1 MPVCNRVLAGQAMSW
16 EETLDK
22 YSAVIEEHLKEF
34 LLEATKEAEEY
45 HPFIGKV
52 YGDISEFVLRKGK
65 RLASC
70 STLLTY
76 KGYTGKVDEKII
88 KVCVGVELYRHAILI
103 HDDLVDMDEHR
114 RGKET
119 MHIGF
124 TNRYS
129 PYDVRFG
136 EGTAVFAGN
145 IAYALAVRAIMESGF
160 SEESVTRILCLTSEG
175 YRAVNESQ
183 ILDLIFEQK
192 DVTEKEWTIMA
203 SKRAASLFK
212 VTLVTGA
219 ILADAPETD
228 LTTLAEAAEHM
239 GFSFDIQDDIIDT
252 FAEKEEYGKSSC
264 LDISKNKK
272 PLHIVLALNSKD
284 VKHSEAL
291 KCLMGKQFL
300 SFGEKDLARQII
312 RESGALDEA
321 KQSSRNHAQQAKT
334 QLNKTTL
341 TDDIKQFFNSF
352 ITYIEQS
359 LDWYK

>member
-1 MPVCNRVLAGQAMSW
+1 MRW
-16 EETLDK
+16 EQTLDH
-22 YSAVIEEHLKEF
+22 YGAVIEEHLKTF
-34 LLEATKEAEEY
+34 LDEATKEAQEY
-45 HPFIGKV
+45 HPFVGKV
-52 YGDISEFVLRKGK
+52 YADVAEFVLRKGK

-76 KGYTGKVDEKII
+76 KGYTGTVEEKIL

-103 HDDLVDMDEHR
+103 HDDLVDMDEQR
-114 RGKET
+114 RGGAT
-119 MHIGF
+119 LHIGF
-124 TNRYS
+124 TNSYS

-136 EGTAVFAGN
+136 EGTAVFAAN

-160 SEESVTRILCLTSEG
+160 SEESVNHVLCLTSEG

-183 ILDLIFEQK
+183 ILDLLFEQK
-192 DVTEKEWTIMA
+192 QVTEEEWNVMA

-219 ILADAPETD
+219 LLAKAPETD
-228 LTTLAEAAEHM
+228 LNVLADAAAHM

-252 FAEKEEYGKSSC
+252 FAKKEEYGKSSC

-272 PLHIVLALNSKD
+272 PLHVVLALNSKD
-284 VKHSEAL
+284 VAQAEGL
-291 KCLMGKQFL
+291 KWIMGKQFL
-300 SFGEKDLARQII
+300 SYGEKDLARQII
-312 RESGALDEA
+312 RESGALDAA
-321 KQSSRNHAQQAKT
+321 KESSRNHAQQAKS
-334 QLNKTTL
+334 QLDKSSL
-341 TDDIKQFFNSF
+341 SDDGKQFFNSF

>member
-1 MPVCNRVLAGQAMSW
+1 MSW
-16 EETLDK
+16 EETLDH
-22 YSAVIEEHLKEF
+22 YSTVIEEHLKAF
-34 LLEATKEAEEY
+34 LDETISEASEY

-52 YGDISEFVLRKGK
+52 YRDVAEFVLRKGK

-76 KGYTGKVDEKII
+76 KGYAGEVDEKIL

-103 HDDLVDMDEHR
+103 HDDLIDMDQQR
-114 RGKET
+114 RGRET
-119 MHIGF
+119 LHIGF
-124 TNRYS
+124 TNRYA

-136 EGTAVFAGN
+136 EGTAVFAAN
-145 IAYALAVRAIMESGF
+145 LAYALAVRAIMESGF
-160 SEESVTRILCLTSEG
+160 SEESVNRVLCLTSEG

-183 ILDLIFEQK
+183 ILDLLFEQK
-192 DVTEKEWTIMA
+192 QVTEKEWNIMA

-219 ILADAPETD
+219 LLANAPETD
-228 LTTLAEAAEHM
+228 LTLLATAGEEM

-272 PLHIVLALNSKD
+272 PLHVVLALSSKD
-284 VKHSEAL
+284 VAQAEGL

-300 SFGEKDLARQII
+300 SYGEKDLARQII
-312 RESGALDEA
+312 RESGALDGA
-321 KQSSRNHAQQAKT
+321 KGSSRSHAQQAKAEIG
-334 QLNKTTL
+334 KTGL
-341 TDDIKQFFNSF
+341 ADDVKGFFNSF